1 MDFYKTVVGL
11 EEVYFRPPVMA
22 GFLSNG
28 NTHHD
33 VGLVDF
39 HGPAGWRKECGLNH
53 LGIEL
58 ETEVDLLDGYRRAV
72 ADDFRFQ
79 RTADHDI
86 AHSVYCLDP
95 DGNQIEIYADVTKN
109 WRTQRTGMVMAPTI
123 KWTPGVTPPLS
134 EPQYVAK
141 PELRRIEAAIWHPL
155 KVTHVALIVSQF
167 EVCLEHYLRVV
178 GMRVLFGGADAPFA
192 VLGGTCGERSISLF
206 RAGLG
211 RKAGLHHVGF
221 VLRDEADLEDS
232 KARMRKAGL
241 PIEVDIDHPARR
253 CVHIN
258 DPDDIRLQFY
268 VDRVPSVE
276 SLRDIDEGLAL
287 YLA

>member
-1 MDFYKTVVGL
+1 MRAMSTPAIQAKQKPSPGSYFAPRRLGHANLFISDIGRSMDFYKTVVGL

-58 ETEVDLLDGYRRAV
+58 ETEVDLLDGYRRAL
-72 ADDFRFQ
+72 ADEFKFQ

-109 WRTQRTGMVMAPTI
+109 WRTQRTGIVMAPTI
-123 KWTPGVTPPLS
+123 KWAPGVTPPLS
-134 EPQYVAK
+134 EPQYVAN
-141 PELRRIEAAIWHPL
+141 PEIRR
-155 KVTHVALIVSQF
+155 
-167 EVCLEHYLRVV
+167 
-178 GMRVLFGGADAPFA
+178 
-192 VLGGTCGERSISLF
+192 
-206 RAGLG
+206 
-211 RKAGLHHVGF
+211 
-221 VLRDEADLEDS
+221 
-232 KARMRKAGL
+232 
-241 PIEVDIDHPARR
+241 
-253 CVHIN
+253 
-258 DPDDIRLQFY
+258 
-268 VDRVPSVE
+268 
-276 SLRDIDEGLAL
+276 
-287 YLA
+287 